1 MKTFKFKLLLVVISL
16 FIIIVGYSL
25 IIGKPNQ
32 VKIGIILPL
41 TGELSDL
48 GEGVRKSALMAYDN
62 LSPENRKN
70 ISLVFE
76 DDQFQPKQTVSA
88 FQRLT
93 SDENV
98 KAIICLAS
106 APCKA
111 VAPIAESKKIL
122 LIALASDSQIQVDKE
137 YVYRLEAN
145 PREESKLLGK
155 FIEQNNYR
163 NIASIVAVQDGILE
177 AYGAITE
184 DGYFSSHEVISEK
197 VSPETKD
204 FRTVAVK
211 LIKTNPDAILAGLL
225 PGQAGHFAKQIRTL
239 GYSGTLLGY
248 NFIEGPESIT
258 AAGGALEG
266 IIYTQVADQ
275 ESWFREGYQNRYN
288 LVAGP
293 GTGHIYDAVTL
304 IAQAYKAD
312 SKKLPTFFNNIV
324 DHHGALGTFSST
336 GSHEFTL
343 PVILKTVKDSKFV
356 GLGE

>member
-1 MKTFKFKLLLVVISL
+1 MKTFQIKLILVVIFAS
-16 FIIIVGYSL
+16 IIIGGFGFIFGSA
-25 IIGKPNQ
+25 NQ

-48 GEGVRKSALMAYDN
+48 GEGVRKSAVMAYDN
-62 LSPENRKN
+62 LPIEYRKN
-70 ISLVFE
+70 IALVFE

-88 FQRLT
+88 FQSLT
-93 SDENV
+93 RDEKV
-98 KAIICLAS
+98 QAVICLAS

-111 VAPIAESKKIL
+111 IAPIAESKKIL

-155 FIEQNNYR
+155 FIEQNNFR

-184 DGYFSSHEVISEK
+184 DGYFSSNEVISEK

-275 ESWFREGYQNRYN
+275 ENWFREGYQNRYN

-293 GTGHIYDAVTL
+293 GTGHVYDAVTL
-304 IAQAYKAD
+304 IAQALNSE
-312 SKKLPTFFNNIV
+312 SKDLPIFFNNIV
-324 DHHGALGTFSST
+324 GYHGALGTFSST
-336 GSHEFTL
+336 GTHEFTL
-343 PVILKTVKDSKFV
+343 PVMLKTVKGSKFV